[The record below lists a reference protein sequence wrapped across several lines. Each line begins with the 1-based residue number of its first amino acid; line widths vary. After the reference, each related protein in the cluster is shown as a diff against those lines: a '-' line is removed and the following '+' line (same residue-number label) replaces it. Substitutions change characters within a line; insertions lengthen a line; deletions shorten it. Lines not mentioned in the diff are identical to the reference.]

1 MLFLPYFVLQKKL
14 RNENHQKIGKVIPLN
29 HIMKV
34 NSVGAS
40 EPSDCN
46 LEHVQAMSDVIIHNN
61 LSNNDHLYKSMV
73 FKIHHYKKQLRF
85 LSDKLKKNET
95 NKSAEL
101 LKSIFNNDQI
111 EALSRKSTKFMKWS
125 NPTICKALKIKFS
138 CGNNGYEEMLKQKIP
153 LPSQRTVRRR
163 LPMLK
168 FDSGVLDEVF
178 KFLEIKIQTFQDS
191 HEKECVLI
199 MDKMAITPSNIFDV
213 SFNKNVGN
221 IIL

>member
-1 MLFLPYFVLQKKL
+1 MTK
-14 RNENHQKIGKVIPLN
+14 PLN
-29 HIMKV
+29 HIMEV

-40 EPSDCN
+40 KPSDCN

-61 LSNNDHLYKSMV
+61 LSSNDHLYKSMV
-73 FKIHHYKKQLRF
+73 FKINHYKKQLRF

-138 CGNNGYEEMLKQKIP
+138 CGNNGYEEM
-153 LPSQRTVRRR
+153 SYN
-163 LPMLK
+163 
-168 FDSGVLDEVF
+168 
-178 KFLEIKIQTFQDS
+178 
-191 HEKECVLI
+191 
-199 MDKMAITPSNIFDV
+199 IT
-213 SFNKNVGN
+213 
-221 IIL
+221 